1 MKDVSL
7 LFSLLWASLIIQL
20 SQWKLN
26 QNWRKHLMSLST
38 GQSFVTQKLTGT
50 ASDHSSL
57 MPLFQLFSNRE
68 HVKQL
73 HTSLNG
79 SLMVWTVLSL
89 LRNSNRDPTVN
100 LGSPLNA
107 LLLLPTVI
115 ISSMC
120 INRTEMTTMPMQN
133 SMQHAT
139 TAGVYSG
146 IPSAA
151 TLRLFALRLAM
162 RDQGLAGSGK
172 SQERF

>member
-7 LFSLLWASLIIQL
+7 LFSLLWALTIQL

-26 QNWRKHLMSLST
+26 PNWRKHLMSLST

-68 HVKQL
+68 HVKQP

-100 LGSPLNA
+100 LGSLLNA
-107 LLLLPTVI
+107 PLLMPTEI
-115 ISSMC
+115 ISFIIS
-120 INRTEMTTMPMQN
+120 TEQRWRKCPCRIQ
-133 SMQHAT
+133 
-139 TAGVYSG
+139 YSTQLLQ
-146 IPSAA
+146 AN
-151 TLRLFALRLAM
+151 T
-162 RDQGLAGSGK
+162 
-172 SQERF
+172 QELQVQLCSDCSDWD